1 MTSEYRLPPQRDPG
15 KWASIALA
23 VFVHGILLL
32 ALFFGIRWQT
42 RAPETV
48 EVEVFRSGPVRKPVP
63 KAEPKPLP
71 PPQPRAEPKPEAKP
85 QPKAEPKPEPKPTP
99 PKPDIATKEKE
110 KPKPP
115 KPESKPVPKA
125 KPEPKPEPK
134 LKPDTA
140 RQQKLIDEQLRRDT
154 QQLAQQRMQREAE
167 REMAMLREDQAAAAA
182 AKGLADWTD
191 KIRRKIRGNIVLPP
205 GVVGN
210 PEALFDVSVLP
221 DGSLLNVKLRR
232 SSGNSALDSAIER
245 AIRKS
250 DPLPKPETGT
260 LERELN
266 LKFRPLED

>member
-1 MTSEYRLPPQRDPG
+1 MQ
-15 KWASIALA
+15 
-23 VFVHGILLL
+23 
-32 ALFFGIRWQT
+32 
-42 RAPETV
+42 
-48 EVEVFRSGPVRKPVP
+48 KPAP

-71 PPQPRAEPKPEAKP
+71 PPQP
-85 QPKAEPKPEPKPTP
+85 KAEPKPEPKPQPRPEPKPEPKPEPRPTP

-115 KPESKPVPKA
+115 KPEPKPPPKSEPKPKPVPKP
-125 KPEPKPEPK
+125 KPEPKPT
-134 LKPDTA
+134 PDTA
-140 RQQKLIDEQLRRDT
+140 RQQKLIEEQLRRDT

-167 REMAMLREDQAAAAA
+167 REMTMLREQQAAAAA
-182 AKGLADWTD
+182 AKGLADWSD
-191 KIRRKIRGNIVLPP
+191 KIRRKIRGNIVTPP

-210 PEALFDVSVLP
+210 PEAIFDVSVLP

-250 DPLPKPETGT
+250 DPLPKPEQGT

-266 LKFRPLED
+266 LTFRPLVE

>member
-1 MTSEYRLPPQRDPG
+1 MTAEDRLAPQREPG

-42 RAPETV
+42 RAPEAV
-48 EVEVFRSGPVRKPVP
+48 EVEVYRAGPAHKPAP
-63 KAEPKPLP
+63 KVESKPLP
-71 PPQPRAEPKPEAKP
+71 PP
-85 QPKAEPKPEPKPTP
+85 QPKAEPKPEPKPQPKPEPKPTP
-99 PKPDIATKEKE
+99 RKPDIATKEKE

-115 KPESKPVPKA
+115 KPEPKPPP
-125 KPEPKPEPK
+125 KPEPKPKQEPK
-134 LKPDTA
+134 PKPDTA
-140 RQQKLIDEQLRRDT
+140 RQQKLIEEQLRRDT

-167 REMAMLREDQAAAAA
+167 REMTMLREQQAAAAA
-182 AKGLADWTD
+182 AKGLADWSD

-250 DPLPKPETGT
+250 DPLPKPENGT